1 MTTTSVYHFL
11 FTVLQKFEKYG
22 IRSKRKRERISLHY
36 EFVGS

>member
-1 MTTTSVYHFL
+1 
-11 FTVLQKFEKYG
+11 LQKFEKYG